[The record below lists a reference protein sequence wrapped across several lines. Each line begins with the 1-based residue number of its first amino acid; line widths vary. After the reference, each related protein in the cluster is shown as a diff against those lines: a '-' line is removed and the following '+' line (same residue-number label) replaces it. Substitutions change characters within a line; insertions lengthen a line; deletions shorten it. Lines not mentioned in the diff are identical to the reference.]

1 MVEEYDSVLELY
13 KESVR
18 LFRDVTDIEAVSLQ
32 NACNYGVVIVR
43 IVEKEQTSYSM
54 QLDIAF

>member
-18 LFRDVTDIEAVSLQ
+18 LFRDVTDIEAVSL
-32 NACNYGVVIVR
+32 
-43 IVEKEQTSYSM
+43 
-54 QLDIAF
+54 